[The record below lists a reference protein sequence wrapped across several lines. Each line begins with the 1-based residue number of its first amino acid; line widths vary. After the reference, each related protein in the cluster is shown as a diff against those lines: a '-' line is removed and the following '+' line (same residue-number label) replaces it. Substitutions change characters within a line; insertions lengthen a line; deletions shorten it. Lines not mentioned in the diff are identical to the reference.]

1 MTAIAV
7 TGSTGRIGGRVAR
20 RLAEAGVPQRL
31 VVRDAT
37 RAPRLHGAEARV
49 AAYADRAAVTAALA
63 GVQTVLMVSGAED
76 ADRLAH
82 HRAFVDAAVAAGV
95 QHLVYLSFYRPRPD
109 ATFTLVRDHWA
120 TEEHIRDSG
129 LNFTFLRDNL
139 YADLLPLLAADRG
152 VLQGPAGD
160 GRVSLVAI
168 DDISEVAALVLRQP
182 DASRGAAYELTGP
195 EALSLT
201 EAAAVMTAALGRPIR
216 YQPESLAEA
225 YASRASYGAPAWLVE
240 AWVTTYTAIATG
252 ELAGV
257 SSDIERLTGHPA
269 TPLAEVL
276 RRQAG

>member
-49 AAYADRAAVTAALA
+49 AAYADRPAVTAALA

-152 VLQGPAGD
+152 VLQGPAGE
-160 GRVSLVAI
+160 LV
-168 DDISEVAALVLRQP
+168 
-182 DASRGAAYELTGP
+182 RGA
-195 EALSLT
+195 S
-201 EAAAVMTAALGRPIR
+201 
-216 YQPESLAEA
+216 
-225 YASRASYGAPAWLVE
+225 
-240 AWVTTYTAIATG
+240 
-252 ELAGV
+252 
-257 SSDIERLTGHPA
+257 
-269 TPLAEVL
+269 
-276 RRQAG
+276 